1 MLKKR
6 KRILNKPVVVPN
18 EQVISLYFDARGVQS
33 TMLRHDPYA
42 LALGY
47 TRTMMGFLLFRPSP
61 RRISMIGLGG
71 GSLAKYCYRHLP
83 DTTITAVEINPQVI
97 ALRDQFHVPRDD
109 ERFRVIC
116 ADGAKYVTVLVPD
129 HRPDVL
135 LVDGFN
141 ADGLPAELG
150 SRAFY
155 AACRRRLIDDG
166 ILAVNLVTDE
176 PNFHRYLRSLREV
189 FANAVTLAPSE
200 GSQHNVT
207 VFAWKDDTDGLP
219 SLAAMLERARGL
231 AVGHAVNLHATA
243 TRIEYG
249 KRFNWNRYEQAC

>member
-1 MLKKR
+1 MPKKR
-6 KRILNKPVVVPN
+6 KKRLNKPLVIQN
-18 EQVISLYFDARGVQS
+18 EQVVSLYFDARAVQS

-47 TRTMMGFLLFRPSP
+47 TRTMMGFLLLRPSP

-83 DTTITAVEINPQVI
+83 DTTIAVVEINPQVI

-116 ADGAKYVTVLVPD
+116 ADGAQYVTVQD

-141 ADGLPAELG
+141 ADGLPTELG
-150 SRAFY
+150 SRTFY
-155 AACRRRLIDDG
+155 EACRRRLSDDG
-166 ILAVNLVTDE
+166 ILVANLVTDE
-176 PNFHRYLRSLREV
+176 PDFHRHLRSLREV
-189 FANAVTLAPSE
+189 FSNAVTLVPSE

-207 VFAWKDDTDGLP
+207 IFAWKDEVDGLP
-219 SLAAMLERARGL
+219 SLSAMLDRARGL
-231 AVGHAVNLHATA
+231 AARHTVNLHATA

-249 KRFNWNRYEQAC
+249 KRFNWNRYEQTC

>member
-1 MLKKR
+1 MPKKR
-6 KRILNKPVVVPN
+6 KKRLNKPLVIQNEEVV
-18 EQVISLYFDARGVQS
+18 SLYFDARAVQS

-47 TRTMMGFLLFRPSP
+47 TRTMMGFLLFQPSP

-83 DTTITAVEINPQVI
+83 DTTIAVVEINPQVI
-97 ALRDQFHVPRDD
+97 ALRDQFQVPRDD
-109 ERFRVIC
+109 ERFRVIW
-116 ADGAKYVTVLVPD
+116 ADGAQYVTVQD

-150 SRAFY
+150 SRTFY
-155 AACRRRLIDDG
+155 EACRRRLSDDG
-166 ILAVNLVTDE
+166 ILVANLVTDE
-176 PNFHRYLRSLREV
+176 PDFHRYLRSLREV
-189 FANAVTLAPSE
+189 FSNAVTLAPSE

-207 VFAWKDDTDGLP
+207 IFAWKDEVDGLP
-219 SLAAMLERARGL
+219 SLSAMLDRASWL
-231 AVGHAVNLHATA
+231 AARHTVNLHATA

-249 KRFNWNRYEQAC
+249 KRFNWNRYEQTC

>member
-1 MLKKR
+1 MKR
-6 KRILNKPVVVPN
+6 KRKTGKPLVIENDQVV
-18 EQVISLYFDARGVQS
+18 SLYFDARGVQS
-33 TMLRHDPYA
+33 TMLRRDPCA

-47 TRTMMGFLLFRPSP
+47 TRTMMGFLLFQPFP

-83 DTTITAVEINPQVI
+83 DTAITAIEINPEVI
-97 ALRDQFHVPRDD
+97 ALRDRFHVPRDD
-109 ERFRVIC
+109 ERFRVVC
-116 ADGAKYVTVLVPD
+116 ADGAKYVTVPD

-150 SRAFY
+150 SRTFY
-155 AACRRRLIDDG
+155 EACRRRLSDDG
-166 ILAVNLVTDE
+166 VLVANLVTDE
-176 PNFHRYLRSLREV
+176 PDFHRYLRSLREA

-200 GSQHNVT
+200 GSEHNIT
-207 VFAWKDDTDGLP
+207 VFAWKGAEEVP
-219 SLAAMLERARGL
+219 SFTTLLDRARELGPR
-231 AVGHAVNLHATA
+231 HAVNLHATA

-249 KRFNWNRYEQAC
+249 KKFNWNRYEQTC

>member
-1 MLKKR
+1 MPKKR
-6 KRILNKPVVVPN
+6 KKRLNKPLVIQNEEVV
-18 EQVISLYFDARGVQS
+18 SLYFDARAVQS

-47 TRTMMGFLLFRPSP
+47 TRTMMGFLLFQPSP

-83 DTTITAVEINPQVI
+83 DTTIAVVEINPQVI

-109 ERFRVIC
+109 ERFRVIW
-116 ADGAKYVTVLVPD
+116 ADGAQYVTVQD

-150 SRAFY
+150 SRTFY
-155 AACRRRLIDDG
+155 EACRRRLSDDG
-166 ILAVNLVTDE
+166 ILVANLVTDE
-176 PNFHRYLRSLREV
+176 PDFHRYLRSLREV
-189 FANAVTLAPSE
+189 FSNAVTLAPSE

-207 VFAWKDDTDGLP
+207 IFAWKDEVDGLP
-219 SLAAMLERARGL
+219 SLSAMLDRASWL
-231 AVGHAVNLHATA
+231 AARHTVNLHATA

-249 KRFNWNRYEQAC
+249 KRFNWNRYEQTC